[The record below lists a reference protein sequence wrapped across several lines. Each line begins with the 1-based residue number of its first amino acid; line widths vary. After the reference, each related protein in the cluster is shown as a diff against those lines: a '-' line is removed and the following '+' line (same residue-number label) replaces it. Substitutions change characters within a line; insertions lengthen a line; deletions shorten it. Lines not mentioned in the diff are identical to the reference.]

1 MKEGVED
8 IKVERL
14 TGLSPQKAPT
24 KVSSVDVILK
34 PMMT

>member
-1 MKEGVED
+1 MKEGGED

-14 TGLSPQKAPT
+14 TRISPQKAPT
-24 KVSSVDVILK
+24 KVSSVDIILK